1 MKLGETME
9 KNLIVDVLDDS
20 IAQELGV
27 EKGDNLVSING
38 IEVRDCI
45 EYRFLETNDY
55 IELEIEKKSG
65 EVWVLE
71 IEKDIDETLGIVYE
85 NSLMDEIKTCSN
97 KCVFC
102 FIDQL
107 PKGMR
112 KSLYLKDDDSR
123 LSFLLGNF
131 LTMTN
136 MKEYEINKIIEYGIS
151 PIKISVHSTN
161 PETRKKLLNN
171 VSAGNIL
178 EIIKRFKGTNIVID
192 CQIVLVPEFNDKEDL
207 EKTIEDLMGIYPTV
221 RSVAIVPVGLT
232 KYREGLEKVRGF
244 TADESRY
251 AINQVEAY
259 QKKFFLETGTRFVYL
274 SDEFYINARVE
285 LPKYETYEEFTL
297 IENGV
302 GMVREFEREIDDA
315 LEDINYDNFPM
326 IDKKISLATGVL
338 SYDLMIDTALKVS
351 RKFSNISL
359 EVFRIRNDFFGKD
372 VTVSGLVTGRDL
384 IEQLKN
390 KVKNTLFIPKDML
403 KSDED
408 IFLDDVTVSDV
419 ENELG
424 VRIVPVKV
432 NGCSLINEII
442 GECKNE

>member
-1 MKLGETME
+1 ME
-9 KNLIVDVLDDS
+9 KNLIIDVLDGS
-20 IAQELGV
+20 ISQELGV

-38 IEVRDCI
+38 VEVRDCI

-65 EVWVLE
+65 EIWVLE
-71 IEKDIDETLGIVYE
+71 IEKEIDETLGIVYE
-85 NSLMDEIKTCSN
+85 NSLMDKVKTCSN

-136 MKEYEINKIIEYGIS
+136 MKDEELDKIIEYGIS

-161 PETRKKLLNN
+161 PETRKRLLKNE
-171 VSAGNIL
+171 SGGNIL
-178 EIIKRFKGTNIVID
+178 EIIKRFEGTNIVID
-192 CQIVLVPEFNDKEDL
+192 CQIVLVPEINDRDDL
-207 EKTIEDLMGIYPTV
+207 EKTIEDLIGCYPTV

-232 KYREGLEKVRGF
+232 KYRDGLEEIRGF
-244 TADESRY
+244 TEEEFGYTIS
-251 AINQVEAY
+251 QVEKY
-259 QKKFFLETGTRFVYL
+259 QKKCFEETGTRFVYL
-274 SDEFYINARVE
+274 GDEFYINGKID
-285 LPKYETYEEFTL
+285 LPKYETYEDFTL

-302 GMVREFEREIDDA
+302 GMVREFEREVDDA
-315 LEDINYDNFPM
+315 LENIDLDDLPRS
-326 IDKKISLATGVL
+326 DKKISLATGEL
-338 SYDLMIDTALKVS
+338 SYDLMTKTVLKVTERFKDLS
-351 RKFSNISL
+351 IDVLK
-359 EVFRIRNDFFGKD
+359 IRNEYFGED
-372 VTVSGLVTGRDL
+372 VTVSGLVTGGD
-384 IEQLKN
+384 IIKQLKGI
-390 KVKNTLFIPKDML
+390 VKNTLLIPKEML

-408 IFLDDVTVSDV
+408 VFLDDLMLNEV
-419 ENELG
+419 EDELG

-432 NGCSLINEII
+432 NGYSLINEII

>member
-1 MKLGETME
+1 ME
-9 KNLIVDVLDDS
+9 KNLIIDVLDGS
-20 IAQELGV
+20 ISQELGV

-38 IEVRDCI
+38 VEVRDCI
-45 EYRFLETNDY
+45 EYRFLETDDY

-65 EVWVLE
+65 EIWVLE
-71 IEKDIDETLGIVYE
+71 IEKEIDETLGIVYE
-85 NSLMDEIKTCSN
+85 NSLMDKVKTCSN

-136 MKEYEINKIIEYGIS
+136 MKDEELGKIIEYGIS

-161 PETRKKLLNN
+161 PETRKRLLKNE
-171 VSAGNIL
+171 SGGNIL
-178 EIIKRFKGTNIVID
+178 EIIKRFEGTNIVID
-192 CQIVLVPEFNDKEDL
+192 CQIVLVPEINDRDDL
-207 EKTIEDLMGIYPTV
+207 EKTIEDLIGCYPTV

-232 KYREGLEKVRGF
+232 KYRDGLEEIRGF
-244 TADESRY
+244 TEEEFGY
-251 AINQVEAY
+251 TINQVEKY
-259 QKKFFLETGTRFVYL
+259 QKKCFEETGTRFVYL
-274 SDEFYINARVE
+274 GDEFYINGKID
-285 LPKYETYEEFTL
+285 LPEYETYEDFTL

-302 GMVREFEREIDDA
+302 GMVREFEREVDDA
-315 LEDINYDNFPM
+315 LENIDLDDLPRS
-326 IDKKISLATGVL
+326 DKKISLATGEL
-338 SYDLMIDTALKVS
+338 SYDLMTKTVLKVTERFKNLS
-351 RKFSNISL
+351 IDVLK
-359 EVFRIRNDFFGKD
+359 IRNEYFGEE
-372 VTVSGLVTGRDL
+372 VTVSGLVTGGD
-384 IEQLKN
+384 IIKQLKGI
-390 KVKNTLFIPKDML
+390 VKNTLLIPKEML

-408 IFLDDVTVSDV
+408 VFLDDLMLNEV
-419 ENELG
+419 EDELG

-432 NGCSLINEII
+432 NGYNLINEII

>member
-1 MKLGETME
+1 ME
-9 KNLIVDVLDDS
+9 KNLIIDVLDGS
-20 IAQELGV
+20 ISQELGV

-38 IEVRDCI
+38 VEVRDCI

-65 EVWVLE
+65 EIWVLE
-71 IEKDIDETLGIVYE
+71 IEKEIDETLGIVYE
-85 NSLMDEIKTCSN
+85 NSLMDKVKTCSN

-136 MKEYEINKIIEYGIS
+136 MKDEELDKIIEYGIS

-161 PETRKKLLNN
+161 PETRKRLLKNE
-171 VSAGNIL
+171 SGGNIL
-178 EIIKRFKGTNIVID
+178 EIIKRFEGTNIVID
-192 CQIVLVPEFNDKEDL
+192 CQIVLVPEINDRDNL
-207 EKTIEDLMGIYPTV
+207 EKTIEDLIGCYPTV

-232 KYREGLEKVRGF
+232 KYRDGLEEIRGF
-244 TADESRY
+244 TEEEFGY
-251 AINQVEAY
+251 TINQVEKY
-259 QKKFFLETGTRFVYL
+259 QKKCFEETGTRFVYL
-274 SDEFYINARVE
+274 GDEFYINGKID
-285 LPKYETYEEFTL
+285 LPKYETYEDFTL

-302 GMVREFEREIDDA
+302 GMVREFEREVDDA
-315 LEDINYDNFPM
+315 LENIDLDDLPRS
-326 IDKKISLATGVL
+326 DKKISLATGEL
-338 SYDLMIDTALKVS
+338 SYDLMTKTVLKVTERFKDLS
-351 RKFSNISL
+351 IDVLK
-359 EVFRIRNDFFGKD
+359 IRNEYFGED
-372 VTVSGLVTGRDL
+372 VTVSGLVTGGD
-384 IEQLKN
+384 IIKQLKGI
-390 KVKNTLFIPKDML
+390 VKNTLLIPKEML

-408 IFLDDVTVSDV
+408 VFLDDLMLNEV
-419 ENELG
+419 EDELG

-432 NGCSLINEII
+432 NGYSLINEII

>member
-1 MKLGETME
+1 ME
-9 KNLIVDVLDDS
+9 KNLIIDVLDGS
-20 IAQELGV
+20 ISQELGV

-38 IEVRDCI
+38 VEVRDCI

-65 EVWVLE
+65 EIWVLE
-71 IEKDIDETLGIVYE
+71 IEKEIDETLGIVYE
-85 NSLMDEIKTCSN
+85 NSLMDKVKTCSN

-136 MKEYEINKIIEYGIS
+136 MKDEELDKIIEYGIS

-161 PETRKKLLNN
+161 PETRKRLLKNE
-171 VSAGNIL
+171 SGGNIL
-178 EIIKRFKGTNIVID
+178 EIIKRFEGTNIVID
-192 CQIVLVPEFNDKEDL
+192 CQIVLVPEINDRDDL
-207 EKTIEDLMGIYPTV
+207 EKTIEDLIGCYPTV

-232 KYREGLEKVRGF
+232 KYRDGLEEIRGF
-244 TADESRY
+244 TEEEFGY
-251 AINQVEAY
+251 TINQVEKY
-259 QKKFFLETGTRFVYL
+259 QKKCFEETGTRFVYL
-274 SDEFYINARVE
+274 GDEFYINGKID
-285 LPKYETYEEFTL
+285 LPEYETYEDFTL

-302 GMVREFEREIDDA
+302 GMVREFEREVDDA
-315 LEDINYDNFPM
+315 LENIDLDDLPRS
-326 IDKKISLATGVL
+326 DKKISLATGEL
-338 SYDLMIDTALKVS
+338 SYDLMTKTVLKVTERFKDLS
-351 RKFSNISL
+351 IDVLK
-359 EVFRIRNDFFGKD
+359 IRNEYFGEE
-372 VTVSGLVTGRDL
+372 VTVSGLVTGGD
-384 IEQLKN
+384 IIKQLKGI
-390 KVKNTLFIPKDML
+390 VKNTLLIPKEML

-408 IFLDDVTVSDV
+408 VFLDDLMLNEV
-419 ENELG
+419 EDELG

-432 NGCSLINEII
+432 NGYSLINEII